1 MNTIGYMNTIGNQ
14 NLYIKYN
21 MIEKRMEN
29 LEKKSIDIDKKCDR
43 ILELLEDNSKDCKK
57 MSSHID
63 FIDNVYYNVRAPL
76 NFVCDSIN
84 DKFIGDK

>member
-1 MNTIGYMNTIGNQ
+1 MNIIGNQ

-21 MIEKRMEN
+21 LIEKKLQK
-29 LEKKSIDIDKKCDR
+29 LETKCDDIDKKCNM
-43 ILELLEDNSKDCKK
+43 ILELLKDNSKDCKK

-63 FIDNVYYNVRAPL
+63 FIDSVYDNVRAPL

-84 DKFIGDK
+84 SKFIRDN